1 MKSLE
6 TCYKIWERDGIK
18 FIDIEVPSIVETD
31 VIDAINNAIDEEIT
45 QGSRNI
51 VLCFNVVS
59 FMSSRMIGILVMHHK
74 RLEKIGGKLVLCNLK
89 DSLIRIFKILSL
101 DKLLFFA
108 KDIEGAML
116 LLE

>member
-6 TCYKIWERDGIK
+6 SCCKIWERDGIK
-18 FIDIEVPSIVETD
+18 FIDLEVPSIVDPD
-31 VIDAINNAIDEEIT
+31 VIEAINNAIDNQINE
-45 QGSRNI
+45 GCRNI
-51 VLCFNVVS
+51 VVSFNAVS
-59 FMSSRMIGILVMHHK
+59 FMSSRMIGVLVMHHK
-74 RLEKIGGKLVLCNLK
+74 RLEKIGGKLVLCCLK

-108 KDIEGAML
+108 KDTEGAML